1 MSAPNEVPWATLVAL
16 GAFHGVNP
24 GMGWL
29 LAAGVG
35 MHRESRGAVWRAM
48 APIAVGH
55 VLAVALA
62 LAVAGLLG
70 AVLPTGAIR
79 WGTVVLLVSL
89 AYRSFR
95 GHRHF
100 GGSGGG
106 RGGGGG
112 MRMRWRELVS
122 WSFLIATA
130 HGAGLMVI
138 PVVGGTSSPHA
149 AHLGPSTTGAVVD
162 GLAGGQG
169 DGVGALLSST
179 LVTATVAHSAGFIL
193 ASAALAALVYEC
205 AGLGVLRRAWV
216 NLDLV
221 WGTALLLTAGG
232 IAVR

>member
-1 MSAPNEVPWATLVAL
+1 MTVPHAVPWVTLVAL

-29 LAAGVG
+29 LAVGVG

-62 LAVAGLLG
+62 LVAAGLLG
-70 AVLPTGAIR
+70 AVLPAGAIR

-106 RGGGGG
+106 GG
-112 MRMRWRELVS
+112 MRMRWHALVV

-138 PVVGGTSSPHA
+138 PLVGTTSSSHA
-149 AHLGPSTTGAVVD
+149 SHALHASAAMTVAGTGGID
-162 GLAGGQG
+162 GAQRMGVAGSHSSLLLA
-169 DGVGALLSST
+169 AT
-179 LVTATVAHSAGFIL
+179 LAHSAGFIL

-205 AGLGVLRRAWV
+205 AGLGFLRRAWV
-216 NLDLV
+216 NLDLF
-221 WGTALLLTAGG
+221 WATALLVTAGG
-232 IAVR
+232 VAVR